1 MKLLRNT
8 CIHFMALFALSVS
21 TMVANSTCCFI
32 IHQERMPENVKKL
45 RRF

>member
-1 MKLLRNT
+1 MRFFRNIYIHLL
-8 CIHFMALFALSVS
+8 AGLALSVS

-32 IHQERMPENVKKL
+32 IRQEKMPEKAKKL